1 MDVAAV
7 RQAIYELLE
16 SSSNPVLDQTLRMA
30 EKSGWDKVVANADPA
45 TTAQLLQLLVA
56 AYKQQQQ
63 VTSLVAETYED
74 LLAALAQQCQREL
87 DAMDV
92 EMSAEIDA
100 AYATR
105 KTNWLA
111 VLLTGLGGYVVGR
124 HGSSK

>member
-1 MDVAAV
+1 MDVTAV
-7 RQAIYELLE
+7 RQAIHELLE
-16 SSSNPVLDQTLRMA
+16 SSSNPVLDQMLRMA
-30 EKSGWDKVVANADPA
+30 KESGWDKVVANADPA
-45 TTAQLLQLLVA
+45 TTARLLQLLVA

-111 VLLTGLGGYVVGR
+111 VLLTGVGGYVVGR